1 MELTWIKAGSC
12 NVEHCVEVAFT
23 KSFVHVRDSNNPTKV
38 LDFTYEEWRAFT
50 EGAKLGEFD
59 L

>member
-1 MELTWIKAGSC
+1 MEWLKSGKCGSSA
-12 NVEHCVEVAFT
+12 CVEVAFSQ
-23 KSFVHVRDSNNPTKV
+23 SFVHVRTSDNPSRV

-59 L
+59 V